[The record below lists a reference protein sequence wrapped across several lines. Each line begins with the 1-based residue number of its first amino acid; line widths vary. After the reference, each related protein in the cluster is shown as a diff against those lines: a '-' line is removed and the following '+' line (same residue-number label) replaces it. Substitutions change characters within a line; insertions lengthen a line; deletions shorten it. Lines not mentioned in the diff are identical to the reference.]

1 MVLFMER
8 QAMENLIDWKQ
19 NHQGKPLI
27 IYGPRQVGKT
37 YLVREFAKKFYNNIF
52 EVNFE
57 IDDNACKIFEDN
69 LTIKQL
75 LKRLSA
81 YDVDNT

>member
-1 MVLFMER
+1 MKR

-19 NHQGKPLI
+19 NHDGKPLI

-37 YLVREFAKKFYNNIF
+37 YLVREFAKQYYDNIF

-57 IDDNACKIFEDN
+57 IDDSAYKMFEGD
-69 LTIKQL
+69 LTTVQL
-75 LKRLSA
+75 LKRL
-81 YDVDNT
+81 